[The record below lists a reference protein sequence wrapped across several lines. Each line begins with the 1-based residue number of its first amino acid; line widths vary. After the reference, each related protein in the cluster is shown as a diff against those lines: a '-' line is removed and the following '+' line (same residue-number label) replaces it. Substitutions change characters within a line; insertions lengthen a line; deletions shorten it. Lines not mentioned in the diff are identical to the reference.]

1 MFVVIVITVIIHRS
15 LFFILQEIL
24 LQHQKNVNEVFCKR
38 VEQSKEE
45 QEQYTPSD
53 IEAINDIE
61 FGQGRFVYDP
71 PAALTPQE
79 AC

>member
-1 MFVVIVITVIIHRS
+1 M
-15 LFFILQEIL
+15 